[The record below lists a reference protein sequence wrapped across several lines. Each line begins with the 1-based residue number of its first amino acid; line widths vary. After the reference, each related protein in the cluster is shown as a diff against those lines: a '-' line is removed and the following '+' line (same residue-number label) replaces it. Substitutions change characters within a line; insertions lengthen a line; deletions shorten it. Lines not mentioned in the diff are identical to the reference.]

1 MLCNDGETR
10 MRTLVFLLEH
20 ACLKIDGL
28 ASDAQTRLLFSPQQR
43 HITARARHRN
53 FHRWSRSTVGCPC
66 PPGGL
71 WARPRKA
78 TVTLS
83 SKLEEHVSD
92 HFLLFSCFSS
102 LYKSRQQ
109 RAQHC
114 LCYSTHSHMLNGSS
128 SLKRHLGSLGRFR
141 ACSHNTMTTHWTH
154 PFLLD
159 PGSSCMGGGIGRE
172 EGRETDRQTETE
184 RSRERER
191 QERSRE
197 RGRSREIERETGK

>member
-53 FHRWSRSTVGCPC
+53 FRRWSRSTVDCPC

-184 RSRERER
+184 RSRERETR
-191 QERSRE
+191 EVERSRE
-197 RGRSREIERETGK
+197 R